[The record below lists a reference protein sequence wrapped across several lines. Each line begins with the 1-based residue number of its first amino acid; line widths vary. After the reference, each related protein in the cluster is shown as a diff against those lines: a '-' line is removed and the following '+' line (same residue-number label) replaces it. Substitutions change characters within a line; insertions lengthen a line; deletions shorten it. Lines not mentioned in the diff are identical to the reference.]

1 VCGVIFLGA
10 SQFSK
15 QGLDNPAFATSKAR
29 IAEVLTTDY
38 MLAKRVEHLD
48 LFDQD
53 RLPPGVIEDIQHFLD
68 RHRDLTDL
76 IVYYCGHGGFL
87 PDQSFYLTLRATQDR
102 REATTGLQVKQ
113 LAIDLENLLFGMRTY
128 LVLDCCFAAAA
139 VKAWML
145 DGPLSTLMA
154 DQTEAVFPRTGTA
167 LLAAA
172 SEKTAA
178 LAPLGRETTLF
189 SGHLVEAIRDG
200 IKRGQAQLSLA
211 DLADSV
217 RGRIGRESISRKVMP
232 FLHVPRQDEGDVS
245 RMPLVRNAAAARDF
259 VAKHAGA
266 SGSWEAPSYQGSVQ
280 ITYGASGL
288 KLHHAPP
295 PPEPPPSLAPRVEP
309 ELEVLAS
316 QRQELD
322 PPARRLL
329 ELTRRIVNRCR
340 PMLSKAAF
348 PKLPK
353 ATFPKLPKVVFPNLP
368 RAASGLVAAGT
379 LCAGALV
386 GAALYWPPSS
396 EPVAEPDHSLSVDD
410 GVNEAGGGRPPGGAA
425 QDGPDAGP
433 NLADATLKTDP
444 VAAPAM
450 ACSGALP
457 LGGGVPASSFAIRPL
472 LQTSDVEPLRAIAF
486 SPDGKKF
493 ATTGDDGMVRMWDA
507 SSFTLDAVLKP
518 AHRDKARSVAFSKD
532 GSLLA
537 SASWDGT
544 VQVWNTATG
553 ELKKRFVTAPVTKQ
567 YAVAFDSERP
577 AKYVTSAG
585 KDGIINIWSLR
596 EGAANAH
603 KPGHKNAW
611 WQERRIV
618 HSLSYS
624 PKGASDFV
632 SGGFD
637 GRINYYYFSAS
648 DRADVASIDTSSQVF
663 RVAYAPNDERVV
675 SAGGDG
681 KFKLWLAKDK
691 KVTAIRSYGEYGS
704 KERVTA
710 AAWSPDGKRLLSGSG
725 DGAPMRLWNVDNEAK
740 PLRQYTGHKKDVEGV
755 AFHPSSPRLVSAS
768 EDGTMKVWDAESSS
782 ELFTVVPFK
791 DGQYLAY
798 TPGGCYTGSAADRHF
813 KLYTGNKETAL
824 TGDVKNALF
833 VPDGFGEL
841 VVKR

>member
-1 VCGVIFLGA
+1 VSAPSDRVCGVIFLGA

-145 DGPLSTLMA
+145 DGSLSTLMA

-245 RMPLVRNAAAARDF
+245 RMPLVRNAAAARDS
-259 VAKHAGA
+259 ASEHAGA
-266 SGSWEAPSYQGSVQ
+266 LRNWEAAPYRGSVQ
-280 ITYGASGL
+280 ISYGPSGL
-288 KLHHAPP
+288 TLPRVSGPDQPSVSPAGQDKPVLEAPLAKRKDL
-295 PPEPPPSLAPRVEP
+295 EPPAK
-309 ELEVLAS
+309 
-316 QRQELD
+316 
-322 PPARRLL
+322 RLL
-329 ELTRRIVNRCR
+329 ELGRRIATRYR
-340 PMLSKAAF
+340 PTLSKVAFPNLPKAAF

-353 ATFPKLPKVVFPNLP
+353 
-368 RAASGLVAAGT
+368 AASGLVAAGT

-396 EPVAEPDHSLSVDD
+396 EPDPSLPVDN
-410 GVNEAGGGRPPGGAA
+410 GVDEAGGRPGGAA
-425 QDGPDAGP
+425 QDRLDAGP
-433 NLADATLKTDP
+433 DLADATLKTDP
-444 VAAPAM
+444 VDASAM
-450 ACSGALP
+450 ACSAALP
-457 LGGGVPASSFAIRPL
+457 LGGGITASPFAIRPL
-472 LQTSDVEPLRAIAF
+472 LPTSDVEPLRAISF

-493 ATTGDDGMVRMWDA
+493 ATAGDDGMVRMWDGL
-507 SSFTLDAVLKP
+507 SFKLDAVQEP
-518 AHRDKARSVAFSKD
+518 RHRDKARSVVFSKD

-544 VQVWNTATG
+544 VQVWNAVTG
-553 ELKKRFVTAPVTKQ
+553 ELKKRFATAPLTKQ
-567 YAVAFDSERP
+567 YAVAFDTDGP
-577 AKYVTSAG
+577 PKYVASAG
-585 KDGIINIWSLR
+585 EDGVINIWSLR
-596 EGAANAH
+596 ETGGNAP
-603 KPGHKNAW
+603 KPFHKNASP
-611 WQERRIV
+611 QDRRIV

-624 PKGASDFV
+624 PNASSDFV
-632 SGGFD
+632 TGGFD
-637 GRINYYYFSAS
+637 GRINYYYLAAIN
-648 DRADVASIDTSSQVF
+648 RPEVASVDTLSRVF
-663 RVAYAPNDERVV
+663 RVAYAPNDQRIL
-675 SAGGDG
+675 SAGEG
-681 KFKLWLAKDK
+681 KFSIWLAKDK
-691 KVTAIRSYGEYGS
+691 KVAPMRSFGEYGP

-710 AAWSPDGKRLLSGSG
+710 AAWSPDGNRVLSGSG
-725 DGAPMRLWNVDNEAK
+725 GGAPMRLWEVGGKSA
-740 PLRQYTGHKKDVEGV
+740 LRTYSGHRQDVESV
-755 AFHPSSPRLVSAS
+755 AFHPSAPRLVSVS
-768 EDGTMKVWDAESSS
+768 EDGTMKVWDADSPS

-791 DGQYLAY
+791 DGQYVAY
-798 TPGGCYTGSAADRHF
+798 TPRGCYTGSATDRHF

-824 TGDVKNALF
+824 TSDVKNALF